1 MSTIVEIIK
10 KTKNT
15 QYRIVAESDRPPGQ
29 WGESKIKVFSVEGSK
44 GTLLGGYTRNYPR
57 FAIETFLPFS
67 RGNRDFALFSADY
80 TCTRVMELPS
90 CRDIGGEQP
99 SSAGFCP
106 VGYCVPEIYVSE
118 TSSRESDLGFVS
130 GCVWGDDSSWKVECL
145 DLTRVSEGILKRDSR
160 LGYFELPEKV
170 NLPEAIL
177 GVKEVKEGDVTAIQ
191 LRIAGIYTLDA
202 LTGKPMSYDPFE

>member
-1 MSTIVEIIK
+1 MVEIIK
-10 KTKNT
+10 KTKNA

-29 WGESKIKVFSVEGSK
+29 WGESKIKIFTVEGSK
-44 GTLLGGYTRNYPR
+44 ETLLGGYTRNYPR

-80 TCTRVMELPS
+80 TCTRIMELPS
-90 CRDIGGEQP
+90 CRDISGEQP

-118 TSSRESDLGFVS
+118 TSSRESDIGFVS

-145 DLTRVSEGILKRDSR
+145 DLTRVSEGVLKRDSR
-160 LGYFELPEKV
+160 LGYFELPGKV

-202 LTGKPMSYDPFE
+202 FTGKPISYDPFE